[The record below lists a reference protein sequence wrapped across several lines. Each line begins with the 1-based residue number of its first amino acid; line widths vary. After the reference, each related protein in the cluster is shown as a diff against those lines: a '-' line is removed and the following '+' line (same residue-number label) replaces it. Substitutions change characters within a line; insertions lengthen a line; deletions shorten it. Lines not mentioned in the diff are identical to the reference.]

1 MTRLAVTRTGTGEPL
16 VLLHGI
22 GMSRAAW
29 DPVLP
34 ALAGRFEVLAVDLP
48 GFGDSAPL
56 PPDQEPHP
64 AALAA
69 AVAQYLDE
77 LGIRNPH
84 VAGNSLGGWVAL
96 ELARLR
102 PLASVALLSP
112 AGLWRGSTPRYQRIT
127 LRASRELSRH
137 AGRPLRWL
145 VGHPLGRVLV
155 LGQSHGR
162 PARMSAQRARVALD
176 DMAAGDGFDA
186 VFAATRYRHYVAGPV
201 QDAAVTVV
209 FGSRDH
215 VLLRDSRHLGEL
227 PAGTSV
233 AALPGCGHVPMSD
246 DPAAVVAV
254 IEAATARAAALPLS
268 A

>member
-1 MTRLAVTRTGTGEPL
+1 MTELSYTRTGSGEPL
-16 VLLHGI
+16 LLLHGL
-22 GMSRAAW
+22 GMSRTTW

-34 ALAGRFEVLAVDLP
+34 ALAARFDVLAVDLP
-48 GFGDSAPL
+48 GFGASPAL
-56 PPDQEPHP
+56 PAGVEPHP

-69 AVAQYLDE
+69 AVAEFLDG
-77 LGIRNPH
+77 LGIAHPH
-84 VAGNSLGGWVAL
+84 VAGNSLGGWIAL

-102 PLASVALLSP
+102 PLASVTLLSP

-137 AGRPLRWL
+137 GGRPLRWL

-162 PARMSAQRARVALD
+162 PARMSAERARGVLD
-176 DMAAGDGFDA
+176 DMAAGDAFDA
-186 VFAATRYRHYVAGPV
+186 VFAATRHRHYVAGPV
-201 QDAAVTVV
+201 HDAAVTVA

-215 VLLRDSRHLGEL
+215 VLLRDSRHLDEL
-227 PAGTSV
+227 PEGTHV

-254 IEAATARAAALPLS
+254 IETAAARTAALPLP

>member
-1 MTRLAVTRTGTGEPL
+1 MTELACTRTGSGEPL
-16 VLLHGI
+16 LLLHGL
-22 GMSRAAW
+22 GMSRGTW

-34 ALAGRFEVLAVDLP
+34 GLAARFDVLAVDLP
-48 GFGDSAPL
+48 GFGASAPL
-56 PPDQEPHP
+56 PPGVEPHP

-69 AVAQYLDE
+69 AVAEFLDG
-77 LGIRNPH
+77 LGITHPH

-112 AGLWRGSTPRYQRIT
+112 AGLWRGSTPHYQRIT

-137 AGRPLRWL
+137 ARRLLRWV
-145 VGHPLGRVLV
+145 VGYPLGRVLV

-162 PARMSAQRARVALD
+162 PARMSAQRARVVLE
-176 DMAAGDGFDA
+176 DMAAGEAFDA
-186 VFAATRYRHYVAGPV
+186 VFAATRHRRYVAGPV
-201 QDAAVTVV
+201 HDAAVTVV

-227 PAGTSV
+227 PADTHV

-246 DPAAVVAV
+246 DPAAVVAL
-254 IEAATARAAALPLS
+254 ITAAAARAAAPL
-268 A
+268 AA